1 MYRCKHLKGWIRLII
16 TLMVAIPNSLF
27 AQSSLE
33 LFLDSA
39 LVSNPDAA
47 AIQSQIRSYQ
57 FANQMI
63 SAEQQAPKA
72 YISSEVLI
80 APYLNNGGRFIDT
93 EPSAQ
98 AIGYDVGITNGGL
111 YSLLFNIEI
120 PLLKGKQVTHL
131 QEQNQ
136 LEVNKLKTR
145 LSMIENELAR
155 SVGNLY
161 FDALTQQ
168 VTMENNRSNL
178 SLLNEEFQ
186 IIKSLTT
193 KGLYRISDYKL
204 LELELR
210 SDSINLNTSVH
221 DFELSVRQLKVACGI
236 HNRAI
241 SRLTETTVEIT
252 KPRSTPSLF
261 TQSFAY
267 DSLASIAQQNV
278 FNDRYLPLLNVY
290 ANSGLNSTSIPQ
302 LQRHVGASAG
312 VQLTYNLFDGH
323 QKKINQQ
330 QQLLQ
335 ADAAVRQKDL
345 KINEV
350 VGQAEAYLQNINSTR
365 IELSRQKQI
374 QQQYGDLLK
383 IYQSEVR
390 SAQISVVDFI
400 AFMKKYREMNL
411 AVRLKEIMLNKLINE
426 YNYWNH

>member
-204 LELELR
+204 MELELR

-350 VGQAEAYLQNINSTR
+350 VGQTEAYLQNINSTR